1 MFRWFSKKSE
11 KNEEKSL
18 ERYVQLLREDI
29 NLTIR
34 TRFNGRLYTSYVES
48 LNHKEVVFRCPIDE
62 REIIRFAP
70 NSIIKVEFISYGEL
84 YSTEILIH
92 EKIIRDNIIFYRGII
107 YTSIE
112 KNQRRKNYRLP
123 VVLDINYT
131 ILPTETAIYS
141 GNTLDISVDGM
152 LMESLENITK
162 KDIKV
167 TVNLDGKNFN
177 IKSTILKK
185 RTNYR
190 SGTYL
195 YNLKFSELSQRNRKE
210 INRYIYDNS
219 TRHKRF
225 IEGEA

>member
-1 MFRWFSKKSE
+1 MFSWFKNKSD
-11 KNEEKSL
+11 KNKEKSL
-18 ERYVQLLREDI
+18 EKYTQILREDI

-34 TRFNGRLYTSYVES
+34 TRFNGKLYTSYVEA
-48 LNHKEVVFRCPIDE
+48 LNDKEVVFRCPIDKQ
-62 REIIRFAP
+62 EIIRFSP
-70 NSIIKVEFISYGEL
+70 NSIIKVEFISFGEL
-84 YSTEILIH
+84 YSAEVLIH
-92 EKIIRDNIIFYRGII
+92 EKIIRDNIVFYRGII
-107 YTSIE
+107 CSSIE

-123 VVLDINYT
+123 IVLDLEYT
-131 ILPTETAIYS
+131 VLPTEAEVYS

-152 LMESLENITK
+152 LMESLENIYK

-167 TVNLDGKNFN
+167 MVNLDGKTYN

-195 YNLKFSELSQRNRKE
+195 YNLKFTGISHRNRNE

-219 TRHKRF
+219 SRRSRSL
-225 IEGEA
+225 EA